1 MPIDGYKIMQFQLAK
16 RDFEVSFFLV
26 VIYLLMLI
34 LLIGLGFWQLD
45 RAKEKRLFL
54 QQQKRITQNILKLT
68 SETEDN
74 LTLLRYRKVM
84 IEGHYEPQKQFL
96 IDNQIVNAKAGYFIM
111 TPFVFK
117 NSTKAVLVNRGWL
130 RANPDRS
137 LLPDISLVDNQ
148 TQIVGRINNFP
159 SVGLKLQ
166 GAEIPTEGWPSVVQV
181 AESQVL
187 AKKLGYDLFSFQ
199 VELDPMQPQGYNR
212 QWLKK
217 TIMPPERHIGYAI
230 QWFGL
235 AITLTFLFFWHSRK
249 KQLHD

>member
-1 MPIDGYKIMQFQLAK
+1 MQFQLAR
-16 RDFEVSFFLV
+16 RDFEVSFFLTI
-26 VIYLLMLI
+26 IYLLILS
-34 LLIGLGFWQLD
+34 LLISLGFWQLE
-45 RAKEKRLFL
+45 RATEKRLFL
-54 QQQKRITQNILKLT
+54 QQQQQRIKSILNLT

-74 LTLLRYRKVM
+74 LKLLRYRAVM

-96 IDNQIVNAKAGYFIM
+96 IDNQIVKGKAGYFVM
-111 TPFVFK
+111 TPFVLK
-117 NSTKAVLVNRGWL
+117 HSTKAVLINRGWL
-130 RANPDRS
+130 QANPDRS
-137 LLPDISLVDNQ
+137 LLPDIALLENQ
-148 TQIVGRINNFP
+148 NQIVGRINNFP

-181 AESQVL
+181 AESKVL

-212 QWLKK
+212 QWLEK
-217 TIMPPERHIGYAI
+217 TIMPPEKHIGYAV